1 MDFGMLPPE
10 VNSARIYAGPG
21 PEPMMAAAAAWDE
34 LASDLDAAACS
45 YAATISMLTSGP
57 WLGRASASM
66 AATADAYVAW
76 MSTAAAQAQQTAT
89 QAKAAAAAYEAAFA
103 ATVPPADIA
112 ANRALLRAQVTTNF
126 LGLNSAAIAA
136 TESHYAEMWAQD
148 AVAMYNYAGM
158 SAAATTLTPFTP
170 PPQSATLTGTGAQV
184 AALTGT
190 GAQATAAASASG
202 ILPALQNLG
211 LVSPSTAIEPAS
223 LGLGLSELSTASGA
237 WASASDGDGQI
248 LTLAHDIHSDLG
260 AFSGQMVGMEHRV
273 LSHLKGLAAVTPAD
287 APSVGRAVSVGALSV
302 PPAWAAAA
310 PTFRLA
316 AATLPPTSVG
326 IARATLS
333 ADPASVIGEM
343 SLAGTAGR
351 LFGGGVSPV
360 GRARTPTA
368 AAVHPAGPSAS
379 SRARTLGIT
388 AEVYELADLLRE
400 LGTLR
405 DRGILNDEEF
415 SAQKQRLLDLRSSG
429 PQDCREDRSFGG

>member
-21 PEPMMAAAAAWDE
+21 SEPMMAAAAAWDE

-45 YAATISMLTSGP
+45 YAATISTLTSGP

-76 MSTAAAQAQQTAT
+76 MSTAATQAQQTAT

-112 ANRALLRAQVTTNF
+112 ANRALLRAQVATNF

-158 SAAATTLTPFTP
+158 SASATTLTPFTP
-170 PPQSATLTGTGAQV
+170 PPHSAT
-184 AALTGT
+184 LTGT

-333 ADPASVIGEM
+333 ADPARVIGEM
-343 SLAGTAGR
+343 SLASTAGR
-351 LFGGGVSPV
+351 LLGGGVSPV
-360 GRARTPTA
+360 GRARTRA
-368 AAVHPAGPSAS
+368 VASVHPAGRSAS

-429 PQDCREDRSFGG
+429 PQGCGEDRSFGG